1 MAKNEHRNIN
11 IDEQSEEGA
20 STDMNERITT
30 HMTASAADVVSPK
43 GSQTLFRESAYAA
56 YETMKDLKHQGIK
69 EAIHHKMPLQYNELK
84 LVKIDTLSNQLTGA
98 EKDMLND
105 MIYREKQNYVDTAQ
119 QLYDPKNNW
128 SIMMSNDLNE
138 ERNDIMR
145 KFKYQSLKK
154 YQLREFARK
163 ERDRIVKERNA
174 YQASQQ
180 IIGDEQSNRTGVSSP
195 NNDQNNKT
203 ISQD

>member
-1 MAKNEHRNIN
+1 MNRIRSEYQKSKFGAGKSFGSTNRTAKNQFRGIN
-11 IDEQSEEGA
+11 IDERSEEGA
-20 STDMNERITT
+20 STDMNERMTT
-30 HMTASAADVVSPK
+30 HMTASNVDVVSPK

-56 YETMKDLKHQGIK
+56 YETMKDLKQQGIK
-69 EAIHHKMPLQYNELK
+69 ESVHHKMPLQYNELK

-98 EKDMLND
+98 EKDILNE
-105 MIYREKQNYVDTAQ
+105 MIFREKQNYVEIAEQ
-119 QLYDPKNNW
+119 RYDSKKNW

-174 YQASQQ
+174 Y
-180 IIGDEQSNRTGVSSP
+180 
-195 NNDQNNKT
+195 
-203 ISQD
+203 